1 MASKIQTFRQRHT
14 QAGVCTFLLELLLG
28 ATLLPLVKGTRP
40 AMAILG
46 LELVTG
52 LTTRYAKVSRRAG
65 LAGQCPSAKSAA
77 TVICQM
83 TLQES
88 CVLRE

>member
-1 MASKIQTFRQRHT
+1 
-14 QAGVCTFLLELLLG
+14 
-28 ATLLPLVKGTRP
+28 
-40 AMAILG
+40 MAILG